1 MARAAR
7 RKEVV
12 QKAKDA
18 LAQARTVEELR
29 QAQAVILPLEFSFS
43 LEQVA
48 MVTGISKGWAC
59 QVHN

>member
-29 QAQAVILPLEFSFS
+29 QAQEVILPLEFGFS

>member
-29 QAQAVILPLEFSFS
+29 QDQAAILPLEFGFS